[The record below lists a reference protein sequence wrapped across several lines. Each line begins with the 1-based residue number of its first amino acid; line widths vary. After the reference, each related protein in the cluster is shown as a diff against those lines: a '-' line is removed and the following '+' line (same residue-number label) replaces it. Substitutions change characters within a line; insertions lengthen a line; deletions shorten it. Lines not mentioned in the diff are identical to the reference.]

1 VKPIRLTNHAQEQ
14 AIERGTNEAEIVDT
28 IITGNRQSAKN
39 GRYKYQATFQY
50 NNDWQGKF
58 YSLKKVAAIVAET
71 DTELVVVTVYTF
83 YF

>member
-1 VKPIRLTNHAQEQ
+1 MKPIRLTNHVHAQ
-14 AIERGTNEAEIVDT
+14 AIERGTYEAEIIDA
-28 IITGNRQSAKN
+28 ILTGNRQAAKN

-58 YSLKKVAAIVAET
+58 YSLKKVVPIVAEN
-71 DTELVVVTVYTF
+71 DTELVVITVYTF

>member
-1 VKPIRLTNHAQEQ
+1 MKSIRLTNHAQEQ
-14 AIERGTNEAEIVDT
+14 AIERGTNQAEIVDT
-28 IITGNRQSAKN
+28 IIRGDRQSAKN

-58 YSLKKVAAIVAET
+58 YSLKKVVPIVAET
-71 DTELVVVTVYTF
+71 DMEFVVITVYTF